1 MLNIFKKITPIVLI
15 SMMLI
20 AVMAVVAA
28 ATPFREQ
35 TIGAGTSYI
44 EATWFDTG
52 VGADFSSGGGDYIRP
67 HEPAQTE
74 VGGSGFVG
82 NIGWTEPGEWV
93 QYTVNV
99 VESGVYR
106 FYAYLA
112 SANEPGGNIM
122 WSVDG
127 REIGRTTGAAAN
139 GWQSYNWYIIGE
151 TELSA
156 GTAVFRLDFPDGNTN
171 IAAIR
176 AVQLSAIAP
185 VAATASTTAEESMSA
200 NGTEAPSRFEN
211 FDPIT
216 PITVIV
222 LIATAVGLILMKRKE
237 QKYSHTI

>member
-1 MLNIFKKITPIVLI
+1 MLNILKKAVPIVLTIMILI
-15 SMMLI
+15 S
-20 AVMAVVAA
+20 VMTIGTV

-52 VGADFSSGGGDYIRP
+52 IGADFSGGGGEDIRP

-74 VGGSGFVG
+74 FGASGFVG

-99 VESGVYR
+99 AENGVYR

-112 SANEPGGNIM
+112 SANAPGGNIA

-139 GWQSYNWYIIGE
+139 GWQSYNWYVIGE
-151 TELSA
+151 TELVA
-156 GTAVFRLDFPDGNTN
+156 GTAVFRLDFPEGNTN

-176 AVQLSAIAP
+176 AVQLSTVAP
-185 VAATASTTAEESMSA
+185 ITADTQTVDEEATAIDDTA
-200 NGTEAPSRFEN
+200 TPSRFDN
-211 FDPIT
+211 FQPIT
-216 PITVIV
+216 LITIVVLAAVAGV
-222 LIATAVGLILMKRKE
+222 LIFMKSRE
-237 QKYSHTI
+237 QK